1 MCEILMTFVK
11 MILNRLKRAILAFIC
26 GIEGHDDVIIEKYG
40 AKNRKRTLMVVANR
54 IIRGPP
60 FMVSDI
66 RCKCRCQK
74 CGRVEIGVVEKR
86 VGYAK

>member
-11 MILNRLKRAILAFIC
+11 MILNWLKRAILAFIC
-26 GIEGHDDVIIEKYG
+26 GVEGHDDVIIEKYG
-40 AKNRKRTLMVVANR
+40 AKNRKRTFMVVANR

-66 RCKCRCQK
+66 RCKCLCQK

>member
-11 MILNRLKRAILAFIC
+11 MILSWLKRGILAFIC
-26 GIEGHDDVIIEKYG
+26 GVEGHDDVIIEKCG
-40 AKNRKRTLMVVANR
+40 AKNRKRT
-54 IIRGPP
+54 

>member
-11 MILNRLKRAILAFIC
+11 MILNWLKRAILAFIC
-26 GIEGHDDVIIEKYG
+26 GVEGHDDVIIEKYG
-40 AKNRKRTLMVVANR
+40 AKNRKRTFMVVANR
-54 IIRGPP
+54 IIRGPS

-66 RCKCRCQK
+66 RCNCRCQK